1 MMEVGC
7 NEPRR
12 TTSSVF
18 GSDVEN
24 DSSITSCDLYEIQ
37 QSGELIVT
45 TLSGPDT
52 YFEYRGRGF
61 GLQHD
66 LVEMFAKSIGV
77 RLRVEVAHDTTEMLR
92 RLKDGEVD
100 IIAMAMPKEKDV
112 LQTRAKWLV
121 GIYAPL
127 LAEAVD
133 EWYKPGM
140 TDSLQKPSATVL
152 PARRVSRPQML
163 DASKGRISEY
173 DALFQ
178 RYSTTIGWDWRL
190 LAAQCYQESGFD
202 PNAVS
207 WAGAKGL
214 MQLMPGTAAMLGVDD
229 VFDVNANIDGAVRL
243 LRQLDRS
250 FSDITPQSARIPYIL
265 AAYNGGANHVRDA
278 MALTRHQGADDRLWR
293 NVEPR
298 LLLLAQPEYYQLAV
312 VKYGYLRGSETY
324 DYVRKTMDRWA
335 QYRGQARHQSGAS
348 TPQPAT
354 HRRHEAIEIR
364 RPQAL
369 DSL

>member
-1 MMEVGC
+1 VGC
-7 NEPRR
+7 NEQRN

-24 DSSITSCDLYEIQ
+24 DSSVASCDLYEIQ
-37 QSGELIVT
+37 QSGELIAT

-66 LVEMFAKSIGV
+66 LVETFAKSIGV
-77 RLRVEVAHDTTEMLR
+77 RLRIEVAHDTIEMLR
-92 RLKDGEVD
+92 RLKAGEVD
-100 IIAMAMPKEKDV
+100 IVAMEMPKEEGV

-121 GIYAPL
+121 GTDAPL

-140 TDSLQKPSATVL
+140 ADSLRNPTTINL
-152 PARRVSRPQML
+152 PARRNSRPPML
-163 DASKGRISEY
+163 DAAAGRISEY

-178 RYSTTIGWDWRL
+178 RNATSLGWDWRL

-202 PNAVS
+202 PKAVS

-214 MQLMPGTAAMLGVDD
+214 MQLMPATASLMEVSD
-229 VFDVNANIDGAVRL
+229 VFDANANIEGAVRY

-250 FSDITPQSARIPYIL
+250 FSDISPQSARIPYVL

-278 MALTRHQGADDRLWR
+278 MALTQHQGGNPRIWR
-293 NVEPR
+293 DVEPR
-298 LLLLAQPEYYQLAV
+298 LLLLAQPAYYQLSI
-312 VKYGYLRGSETY
+312 VKYGYLRGSETH
-324 DYVRKTMDRWA
+324 DYVRQTMDRWA

-348 TPQPAT
+348 TPQPA
-354 HRRHEAIEIR
+354 IR
-364 RPQAL
+364 KKRDTIVVQRPVIPL
-369 DSL
+369 